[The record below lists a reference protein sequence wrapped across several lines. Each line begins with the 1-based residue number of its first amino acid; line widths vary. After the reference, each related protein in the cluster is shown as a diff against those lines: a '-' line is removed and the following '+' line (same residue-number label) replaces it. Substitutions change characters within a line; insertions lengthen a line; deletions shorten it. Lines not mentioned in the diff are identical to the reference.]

1 MKPDHNDCDISA
13 LDVPGANL
21 VASGSRRLLA
31 SWQRSQEYG
40 VSAENVDPA
49 WAGEIP
55 DDSLFY
61 QCGQEVL
68 AGLHQSLLNE
78 PLSLMLT
85 DADGLVL
92 NRFSGDSSLLRAL
105 DRVYLAPGFSFSER
119 LAGTNGLGLALA
131 DKVPTLVRAEEHYS
145 ASLRTY
151 TCAAAPV
158 LDPVTGCL
166 EGSVNITTW
175 SKTSPGLL
183 VALAQSAAANTSTL
197 MSSRSRTRVQP
208 ARAQG
213 GVFRVQRPRLEPAAG
228 TMRAM
233 SASWL
238 AALTEAT
245 DALARGTV
253 VAAVGEHGS
262 GRATLLG
269 QALRQA
275 RPTSRIL
282 SASVPTPN
290 LVEEWLAL
298 WTPEL
303 SKPDTAIIIENADFL
318 PAWAA
323 HELAGQV
330 ANLRR
335 AAARTRPD
343 APATAPVLLW
353 AFTAENLENI
363 PAELTRLA
371 AHVVAVPALRD
382 RPADVMPLARYAAR
396 QTRMRDLDFTAAAE
410 RALTGYDWP
419 GNIDELTQVIHAAAL
434 VTDSIDTRHLPPGL
448 LSTPAGRLTRMEA
461 FERDEICRV
470 LARPGTT
477 VAEAAAELGISR
489 ATIYRRLAKLGIDP
503 RNQGPSSDADRACRP
518 QYPRRTQ

>member
-1 MKPDHNDCDISA
+1 MKPDHDDCVLPSGERS
-13 LDVPGANL
+13 GAHE
-21 VASGSRRLLA
+21 VSSGSRRLLA

-40 VSAENVDPA
+40 VSAETVDPA

-68 AGLHQSLLNE
+68 AGLQQSLANE

-92 NRFSGDSSLLRAL
+92 NRFSGDPALLRAL
-105 DRVYLAPGFSFSER
+105 DRVYLAPGFAFSER

-131 DKVPTLVRAEEHYS
+131 DKAPTLVRAEEHYS

-158 LDPVTGCL
+158 LDPVTGSL

-183 VALAQSAAANTSTL
+183 VALAQSAAANTSSL
-197 MSSRSRTRVQP
+197 MSSRSRTRVQSAKP
-208 ARAQG
+208 QG

-233 SASWL
+233 STVWSEALDDATAAL
-238 AALTEAT
+238 AAG
-245 DALARGTV
+245 DV

-275 RPTSRIL
+275 RPASRIL
-282 SASVPTPN
+282 CASVPAPDM
-290 LVEEWLAL
+290 VEEWLAL

-318 PAWAA
+318 PEWAA
-323 HELAGQV
+323 HELAAQV
-330 ANLRR
+330 WNLLR
-335 AAARTRPD
+335 ASAHVASTAS
-343 APATAPVLLW
+343 APALLW
-353 AFTAENLENI
+353 AFTAEDLENI
-363 PAELTRLA
+363 PSELTRLA
-371 AHVVAVPALRD
+371 ARVVSVPALRD

-396 QTRMRDLDFTAAAE
+396 QTRLRELDFTAAAE
-410 RALTGYDWP
+410 RALTSHDWP
-419 GNIDELTQVIHAAAL
+419 GNVDELIQAVHAAAL
-434 VTDSIDTRHLPPGL
+434 LTETIDVRHLPPDL
-448 LSTPAGRLTRMEA
+448 LGRTAQRLTRMET
-461 FERDEICRV
+461 FERDEIFRV
-470 LARPGTT
+470 LARPGTSVT
-477 VAEAAAELGISR
+477 EAAAELGISR

-503 RNQGPSSDADRACRP
+503 RNPRA
-518 QYPRRTQ
+518 

>member
-1 MKPDHNDCDISA
+1 MPEHDDR
-13 LDVPGANL
+13 L
-21 VASGSRRLLA
+21 VSPRQEHGRHHVSVESRRIRA

-40 VSAENVDPA
+40 VSAEAVDPT

-61 QCGQEVL
+61 QCGEEVL
-68 AGLHQSLLNE
+68 AGLHESLINE

-92 NRFSGDSSLLRAL
+92 NRFSGDPSLLRSL
-105 DRVYLAPGFSFSER
+105 DHVYLAPGFAFSER
-119 LAGTNGLGLALA
+119 QTGTSGLGLALA

-158 LDPVTGCL
+158 LDPVTGSL

-183 VALAQSAAANTSTL
+183 LALAQSAATNTATL
-197 MSSRSRTRVQP
+197 MSNRSHGRTQHTKT
-208 ARAQG
+208 QG

-233 SASWL
+233 STPWTT
-238 AALTEAT
+238 ALQDAT
-245 DALARGTV
+245 DALATGDV
-253 VAAVGEHGS
+253 VAAVGEPGS

-275 RPTSRIL
+275 HPSSRIL
-282 SASVPTPN
+282 CASVPAPEM
-290 LVEEWLAL
+290 VEAWLAL

-323 HELAGQV
+323 HDLAGHV
-330 ANLRR
+330 RNILRSS
-335 AAARTRPD
+335 
-343 APATAPVLLW
+343 PASSGDSTPTPALLW
-353 AFTAENLENI
+353 AFTATHLEDV
-363 PAELTRLA
+363 PPELTGS
-371 AHVVAVPALRD
+371 VARVIPMPALRE
-382 RPADVMPLARYAAR
+382 RPSDIMPLARYAAR
-396 QTRMRDLDFTAAAE
+396 QTRLRDLDFTPAAQ
-410 RALTGYDWP
+410 RALIDHDWP
-419 GNIDELTQVIHAAAL
+419 GNIDELVHVIHAAAL
-434 VTDSIDTRHLPPGL
+434 ITETIDTRHLPPELTGHTSRK
-448 LSTPAGRLTRMEA
+448 LSRLET
-461 FERDEICRV
+461 FERDEIARI
-470 LARPGTT
+470 LSRPGAS
-477 VAEAAAELGISR
+477 VSDAATELGISR
-489 ATIYRRLAKLGIDP
+489 ATIYRRLSKLGIDP
-503 RNQGPSSDADRACRP
+503 RH
-518 QYPRRTQ
+518 

>member
-1 MKPDHNDCDISA
+1 MKPDHDDCVLPSGERS
-13 LDVPGANL
+13 GAHE
-21 VASGSRRLLA
+21 VSSGSRRLLA

-40 VSAENVDPA
+40 VSAETVDPA

-68 AGLHQSLLNE
+68 AGLQQSLANE

-92 NRFSGDSSLLRAL
+92 NRFSGDPALLRAL
-105 DRVYLAPGFSFSER
+105 DRVYLAPGFAYSER

-131 DKVPTLVRAEEHYS
+131 DKAPTLVRAEEHYS

-158 LDPVTGCL
+158 LDPVTGSL

-183 VALAQSAAANTSTL
+183 VALAQSAAANTSSL
-197 MSSRSRTRVQP
+197 MSSRSHTRVQSAKP
-208 ARAQG
+208 QG

-233 SASWL
+233 SAAWS
-238 AALTEAT
+238 AALDDAT
-245 DALARGTV
+245 AALACGNV

-275 RPTSRIL
+275 RPASRIL
-282 SASVPTPN
+282 CASVPAPDM
-290 LVEEWLAL
+290 VEDWLAL

-318 PAWAA
+318 PEWAA

-330 ANLRR
+330 WNLLR
-335 AAARTRPD
+335 ASSPA
-343 APATAPVLLW
+343 APAASAPALLW

-363 PAELTRLA
+363 PSELTRLA
-371 AHVVAVPALRD
+371 ARVVAVPALRD

-396 QTRMRDLDFTAAAE
+396 QTRLRELDFTAAAE
-410 RALTGYDWP
+410 RALTSHDWP
-419 GNIDELTQVIHAAAL
+419 GNVDELIQAVHAAAL
-434 VTDSIDTRHLPPGL
+434 LTETIDVRHLPPDL
-448 LSTPAGRLTRMEA
+448 LGRTAQRLTRMET
-461 FERDEICRV
+461 FERDEIFRV
-470 LARPGTT
+470 LARPGTSVT
-477 VAEAAAELGISR
+477 EAAAELGISR

-503 RNQGPSSDADRACRP
+503 RNPRA
-518 QYPRRTQ
+518 

>member
-1 MKPDHNDCDISA
+1 MKPNHIPSPVPSRESA
-13 LDVPGANL
+13 GKDGVSVGA
-21 VASGSRRLLA
+21 RRLLA

-40 VSAENVDPA
+40 VSAESVDPT
-49 WAGEIP
+49 WAGDIP

-68 AGLHQSLLNE
+68 AGLHESLVNE

-105 DRVYLAPGFSFSER
+105 DRVYLAPGFAFSER
-119 LAGTNGLGLALA
+119 QAGTNGLGLALA

-151 TCAAAPV
+151 TCAAVPV
-158 LDPVTGCL
+158 LDPVTGSI

-183 VALAQSAAANTSTL
+183 LALAQSAATNTSTL
-197 MSSRSRTRVQP
+197 MSSRSRGRVQP
-208 ARAQG
+208 AKPQG

-233 SASWL
+233 SAPWTS
-238 AALTEAT
+238 ALQKATEA
-245 DALARGTV
+245 LAIGDV
-253 VAAVGEHGS
+253 VAAVGEPGS

-275 RPTSRIL
+275 HPASRIL
-282 SASVPTPN
+282 CASVPAPDM
-290 LVEEWLAL
+290 VEEWLAL

-303 SKPDTAIIIENADFL
+303 CKPDTAIIIENADFL

-323 HELAGQV
+323 QNIAGQV
-330 ANLRR
+330 RNLPG
-335 AAARTRPD
+335 ATTHSSPD
-343 APATAPVLLW
+343 TSTTVPLLHW
-353 AFTAENLENI
+353 AFTAENLDHV
-363 PAELTRLA
+363 PAELTRA
-371 AHVVAVPALRD
+371 VARVIPVPALRE
-382 RPADVMPLARYAAR
+382 RPADIMPLARYAAR
-396 QTRMRDLDFTAAAE
+396 QTRLRDLDFTPAAE
-410 RALTGYDWP
+410 RALANYDWP
-419 GNIDELTQVIHAAAL
+419 GNTDELVHAIHAAAL
-434 VTDSIDTRHLPPGL
+434 VTDIIDTHHLPPGL
-448 LSTPAGRLTRMEA
+448 IGPTARRLTRIET
-461 FERDEICRV
+461 FERDEIAR
-470 LARPGTT
+470 LLSRPGTS

-489 ATIYRRLAKLGIDP
+489 ATIYRRLTKLGINP
-503 RNQGPSSDADRACRP
+503 RS
-518 QYPRRTQ
+518 